1 MYILPITRCVDCEVH
16 KQILATSVWR
26 LSPLKLLLLLM
37 SQWELNKKVNY

>member
-1 MYILPITRCVDCEVH
+1 MYILAITRCVDCEVH

-26 LSPLKLLLLLM
+26 LSPFKLLLLLM